1 MVLNLMMGVGVLLL
15 LRSRR
20 SASGAASLGA
30 GLALALGQLTTA
42 RTILFL
48 PGALM
53 WSALAAGP
61 SRAVRLRHT
70 ALVALPLMLLIG
82 GWTILNRRV
91 VGAPVLT
98 TTAGQYLWA
107 ANNAVTFFYLPTRSM
122 DVSIS
127 ESFDRLTFDAQ
138 ERLRRLDGQDVAQDR
153 VFGRWGRQ
161 YMGRASR
168 PNRVERRS
176 EGVVADVRPAQ
187 SRPGARRI
195 TRVRTLLRPP
205 SSPGGDRVV
214 APQRASKCPRAR
226 VYMML
231 ATFGISTAVFLGA
244 HQPQELS
251 RSFPVR
257 VQRRPFSW
265 RCSTRFAL
273 SILGPFSLRCS
284 EQRLRIRRIDR

>member
-1 MVLNLMMGVGVLLL
+1 MGVGVLLL

-70 ALVALPLMLLIG
+70 ALVALPLMLLVG
-82 GWTILNRRV
+82 GWTIRNWRV
-91 VGAPVLT
+91 VGAPVVT

-107 ANNAVTFFYLPTRSM
+107 ANNAVTFVYLPARSM
-122 DVSIS
+122 DMSIS

-138 ERLRRLDGQDVAQDR
+138 ERLRRLDGQDAAQDR

-161 YMGRASR
+161 YVVAHPGRTAWNAVRKVWS
-168 PNRVERRS
+168 PMSGQLSPVQGRVESLGYALFFVPLHLLAAIGLWRS
-176 EGVVADVRPAQ
+176 SGH
-187 SRPGARRI
+187 
-195 TRVRTLLRPP
+195 P
-205 SSPGGDRVV
+205 S
-214 APQRASKCPRAR
+214 AHAL
-226 VYMML
+226 VYVML
-231 ATFGISTAVFLGA
+231 ATFGISTAVFWA
-244 HQPQELS
+244 HTSHKSYLDLFLFVYAASVLVALFDTLRPLDS
-251 RSFPVR
+251 R
-257 VQRRPFSW
+257 
-265 RCSTRFAL
+265 
-273 SILGPFSLRCS
+273 
-284 EQRLRIRRIDR
+284 QRLAA